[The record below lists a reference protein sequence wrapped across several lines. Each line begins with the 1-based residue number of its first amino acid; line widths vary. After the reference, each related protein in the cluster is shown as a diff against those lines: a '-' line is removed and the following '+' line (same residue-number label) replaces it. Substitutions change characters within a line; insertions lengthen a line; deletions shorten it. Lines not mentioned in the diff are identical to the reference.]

1 MEALAEDAATLAAEE
16 HRLKRELREVQRESA
31 QKAGELAALHRRRE
45 ALIAERGDGEQAQSA
60 LRTEHG
66 EADVKLERLRRQLG
80 AQRIAKA
87 WHRRACGAA
96 SYDPRTRA
104 NASKPTQSPV
114 SLRSTEVIRSF
125 GAHTVV
131 VQYPHIENAA

>member
-66 EADVKLERLRRQLG
+66 EADVKLEQLRRP
-80 AQRIAKA
+80 
-87 WHRRACGAA
+87 AA
-96 SYDPRTRA
+96 SAQAHPADDLARERRT
-104 NASKPTQSPV
+104 
-114 SLRSTEVIRSF
+114 F
-125 GAHTVV
+125 
-131 VQYPHIENAA
+131 